1 MTSKKQISANRA
13 NAKRSTGPKT
23 ATGKR
28 RSSLNAL
35 KHGLTAQTIVVGD
48 EDPAQFEA
56 LRDGYADDYSP
67 ATNTEQELVE
77 RLAAYSWRLR
87 RIPLFEAAYMQ
98 CFEKQMRDKDEEGAF
113 GALCSRPAVDRDVA
127 TRKLQPRAWLM
138 AWNALWMAPPQPSF
152 AVDQEIDRRSERH
165 IRAHGGI
172 ERDQRA
178 FGGVG
183 ETCVAVDD
191 AVEDRLSVFHLADL
205 EIGWCRPSPR

>member
-98 CFEKQMRDKDEEGAF
+98 CFEKQMRDKDDEDRMFDPLASLNDDEDDEVSDSYTTQSMAIWLSRSEEF
-113 GALCSRPAVDRDVA
+113 H
-127 TRKLQPRAWLM
+127 
-138 AWNALWMAPPQPSF
+138 NALAKLSRYEAFLLNAFNRTLQQLLFLRSQRQLPPSDLIEGS
-152 AVDQEIDRRSERH
+152 VSDDSESG
-165 IRAHGGI
+165 A
-172 ERDQRA
+172 A
-178 FGGVG
+178 
-183 ETCVAVDD
+183 A
-191 AVEDRLSVFHLADL
+191 ALPAN
-205 EIGWCRPSPR
+205 